1 MLGQL
6 ALPGERFVRP
16 VPPVGSNVRAAN
28 DIGMDSRTLPAG
40 AGGAQYGRTA
50 DAASRQE
57 AALGSL
63 RSDLCVALTG
73 FDGKQARGAR
83 RGYSSSVEMTFDG
96 LCSSDAA
103 AVAAASAGPPE
114 T

>member
-40 AGGAQYGRTA
+40 AGGAQYGRN
-50 DAASRQE
+50 R
-57 AALGSL
+57 
-63 RSDLCVALTG
+63 
-73 FDGKQARGAR
+73 
-83 RGYSSSVEMTFDG
+83 
-96 LCSSDAA
+96 
-103 AVAAASAGPPE
+103 
-114 T
+114 